1 MSARSPV
8 GLLLVFGTATVYLY
22 LLSRNL
28 PHVSYGREPVSEEE
42 SPEHRSLTFPSDLEE
57 LRAIAGL
64 LHSYKAQHSSYVLL
78 LFCSAYLYKQTFAIP
93 GSSFLNILAG
103 ALFGPWLGL
112 ALCCILTAIGATFCF
127 LLSRVYGKQF
137 VVRRFPE
144 RLAVLQHK
152 VQENRNSLFFFL
164 LFLRLFPM
172 TPNWFLNITSPIL
185 NIPLTHFFFS
195 IVVGLLPYNFICVQT
210 GCILSEISSLDN
222 LFSWSIVMKLLAIAM
237 VALMPGAI
245 IKHCSHHQL
254 TGKVKNGHLDSNR
267 KTR

>member
-1 MSARSPV
+1 MSAKSPV
-8 GLLLVFGTATVYLY
+8 SLLLIFGSATFYLY

-28 PHVSYGREPVSEEE
+28 PHATYKREPLSEEE
-42 SPEHRSLTFPSDLEE
+42 SQEQRSLTFPSDLEE

-64 LHSYKAQHSSYVLL
+64 LDSYKAEHAGYVLL

-112 ALCCILTAIGATFCF
+112 ALCCVLTAIGATFCF
-127 LLSRVYGKQF
+127 LLSRTYGKQI

-144 RLAVLQHK
+144 RLAILQEK
-152 VQENRNSLFFFL
+152 VQEKRNSLFFFL
-164 LFLRLFPM
+164 LFLRFFPM

-185 NIPLTHFFFS
+185 NVPLMHFFFS
-195 IVVGLLPYNFICVQT
+195 IVIGLLPYNFICVQT

-222 LFSWSIVMKLLAIAM
+222 LFSWSILVKLLAIAM
-237 VALMPGAI
+237 VALVPGAV

-254 TGKVKNGHLDSNR
+254 GEKVKNGHVDNGR

>member
-8 GLLLVFGTATVYLY
+8 GLLLVFGAASLYLY
-22 LLSRNL
+22 ALSRNL
-28 PHVSYGREPVSEEE
+28 PHASFGREALSGEVSSE
-42 SPEHRSLTFPSDLEE
+42 PRSLTFPSDLEE
-57 LRAIAGL
+57 LRVIAGL
-64 LHSYKAQHSSYVLL
+64 LHSYKAQHTGYVLL

-144 RLAVLQHK
+144 RLSMLQQK

-164 LFLRLFPM
+164 LFLRFFPM

-185 NIPLTHFFFS
+185 NVPLAHFFFS

-210 GCILSEISSLDN
+210 GCILAEISTLDN
-222 LFSWSIVMKLLAIAM
+222 LFSWSILMKLLAIAL
-237 VALMPGAI
+237 VALVPGAV
-245 IKHCSHHQL
+245 IKHCSHHQM
-254 TGKVKNGHLDSNR
+254 GEKVKNGDLDSSQKAR
-267 KTR
+267 